1 MKNIL
6 ILLLIICTNQ
16 IHSQIDVELYF
27 FDECN
32 NKIEKLNFE
41 LINLNNQKEYISS
54 NFKTSVDTIG
64 NYFISSSLIDGDYRI
79 SINTSIKINNSI
91 KFIDTISIPKIRF
104 VTGSELHSKYW
115 NYYNC
120 DILCDGNIIDYYS
133 NGNKSLEG
141 VFKNGKPIEIT
152 YYSNEKEIIESK
164 ETYEFGKLNI
174 IKTEYFDNKGNLYE
188 YQKIK
193 WKKGKKTIQT
203 FNSKHKLIRTEYE
216 KYGVL
221 K

>member
-6 ILLLIICTNQ
+6 NFLLIIFINQ

-27 FDECN
+27 FNECN

-41 LINLNNQKEYISS
+41 LTNLDNQKEFISS

-64 NYFISSSLIDGDYRI
+64 NYILSSHLIDGDFRI
-79 SINTSIKINNSI
+79 SINTSLKINNSV
-91 KFIDTISIPKIRF
+91 KFIDTITIPKTRF
-104 VTGSELHSKYW
+104 VTSLELHSKYW

-120 DILCDGNIIDYYS
+120 DILCNGKIIDYFS
-133 NGNKSLEG
+133 NGNKRLEG
-141 VFKNGKPIEIT
+141 VFKNGKPLEII
-152 YYSNEKEIIESK
+152 YYSDKKGIIELK
-164 ETYEFGKLNI
+164 ETYEFGKLNVI
-174 IKTEYFDNKGNLYE
+174 TNEYFDKEGNLYE

-193 WKKGKKTIQT
+193 YRKGKKTIKT
-203 FNSKHKLIRTEYE
+203 FNSKNKLIKTEYE
-216 KYGVL
+216 NYSVL

>member
-6 ILLLIICTNQ
+6 NFLLIIFINQ

-27 FDECN
+27 FNECN

-41 LINLNNQKEYISS
+41 LTNLDNQKEYISS

-64 NYFISSSLIDGDYRI
+64 NYILSSHLIDGDFRI
-79 SINTSIKINNSI
+79 SINTSLKINNSV
-91 KFIDTISIPKIRF
+91 KFIDTITIPKTRF
-104 VTGSELHSKYW
+104 VTSLELHSKYW

-120 DILCDGNIIDYYS
+120 DILCNGKIIDYFS
-133 NGNKSLEG
+133 NGNKRLEG
-141 VFKNGKPIEIT
+141 VFKNGKPLEII
-152 YYSNEKEIIESK
+152 YYSDKKGIIELK

-174 IKTEYFDNKGNLYE
+174 IKTEYFDKEGNLYE

-193 WKKGKKTIQT
+193 WKKGKKTIKT

-216 KYGVL
+216 KYSVL